1 MAKLENKRTLTIGKD
16 LAVPSCRCARPTVY
30 VDWLAH
36 YRIES
41 LHISISMHSL
51 RRFSTIAKSDTFYET
66 HAESNP
72 RRYFYNV
79 DLQGRLFLEETLPKN
94 IATSIKDDRFLDF
107 FFRRVRPI
115 LPKEEALLAAHN
127 IGCEEYPFVSP
138 CGKELNF
145 IRPAAT
151 PIVFHAFDA
160 EKSMLIFAGSQSQAF
175 QSSHLAISKDTGRL
189 YHRCTHLEKKTAGQE
204 PQFALIRSA
213 VVVGLS
219 DQIAPLE
226 DDNDDDE
233 NSSGL
238 AFVPNHDDDDN
249 NTPIPIPWLPRWA
262 EPGAWAM
269 PFSEDE

>member
-1 MAKLENKRTLTIGKD
+1 VLGQ
-16 LAVPSCRCARPTVY
+16 Y
-30 VDWLAH
+30 FHFHWLAQ

-41 LHISISMHSL
+41 LHNFISIHSL
-51 RRFSTIAKSDTFYET
+51 RRFSTIVKSDTFYES

-127 IGCEEYPFVSP
+127 ITCEEYPFVSP

-151 PIVFHAFDA
+151 PIVFHSFDV
-160 EKSMLIFAGSQSQAF
+160 EKSMFMYAGSQSQAF
-175 QSSHLAISKDTGRL
+175 QASNLAISKDTGRL
-189 YHRCTHLEKKTAGQE
+189 YHRCTHLEKTAGKNE

-219 DQIAPLE
+219 DQIGPVEE
-226 DDNDDDE
+226 DDDDDDE

-238 AFVPNHDDDDN
+238 AFVPDNDNN
-249 NTPIPIPWLPRWA
+249 NTPIPIPWLPQWA